1 MRTVWYSRRSWI
13 ATISVLGMVVLGI
26 HNNIDV
32 SMALASIAIGV
43 AASNAYE
50 SKAPAVI
57 KKD

>member
-1 MRTVWYSRRSWI
+1 
-13 ATISVLGMVVLGI
+13 MVVLGI